1 MFRKLLSPG
10 FWFDVPAFQY
20 FNRIDLAIFWISV
33 VLLLTALILRIVLN
47 SKINPLTKVLIQRW
61 LNLSFVIGVFLLVWD
76 AFRYEGIDY
85 LSAHVITLLIV
96 IWAIIWAIR
105 ILVYQ
110 FGRYQTQ
117 IEQYEKDQVKKKY
130 L

>member
-1 MFRKLLSPG
+1 MFRKLYTPG

-20 FNRIDLAIFWISV
+20 FTRIDLAIFWISV
-33 VLLLTALILRIVLN
+33 ILLLIALILRIVVN
-47 SKINPLTKVLIQRW
+47 NKINPITRVLLQRW

-85 LSAHVITLLIV
+85 LAAHVIALLIV
-96 IWAIIWAIR
+96 IWAAIWAIR

-117 IEQYEKDQVKKKY
+117 IEQYKKDQINKKY